1 MNDIKKLLQNNMQ
14 WAIKTTVKN
23 PDFFSSLVKQQ
34 NPKYLWIGCAD
45 SRVPANE
52 IVGLPSGEL
61 FVHRNIANVV
71 IHTDLNALS
80 VIQYAVD
87 VLKVEHIIV
96 CGHYECG
103 GITAALSGKEY
114 GLIDQWL
121 RHIKDIAK
129 IYKDELDKYENIQEK
144 ANKLSE
150 FNVIE
155 QVKNIAESN
164 ILHNAWR
171 NNQKIKVHGWIYSLK
186 DGIIHDL
193 GITQDKIN
201 EDL

>member
-1 MNDIKKLLQNNMQ
+1 MLDIKKLLQNNMQ
-14 WAIKTTVKN
+14 WAIDTTVKN
-23 PDFFSSLVKQQ
+23 PNFFRTLVEQQ
-34 NPKYLWIGCAD
+34 KPKYLWIGCAD

-52 IVGLPSGEL
+52 IVGLASGEL
-61 FVHRNIANVV
+61 FVHRNIANVIV
-71 IHTDLNALS
+71 HTDLNALS

-96 CGHYECG
+96 CGHYDCG

-129 IYKDELDKYENIQEK
+129 MYKNEL
-144 ANKLSE
+144 NKIKNSQAKSNRLSE
-150 FNVIE
+150 LNVIE

-164 ILHNAWR
+164 ILRNAWR
-171 NNQKIKVHGWIYSLK
+171 NNQDIKVHGWIYSLK

-193 GITQDKIN
+193 GITQEAIN

>member
-1 MNDIKKLLQNNMQ
+1 MIDIKKLLQNNMQ
-14 WAIKTTVKN
+14 WAIDTTVKN
-23 PDFFSSLVKQQ
+23 PSFFTTLVNQQ
-34 NPKYLWIGCAD
+34 EPKYLWIGCAD

-52 IVGLPSGEL
+52 IVGLSSGEL
-61 FVHRNIANVV
+61 FVHRNIANVIV
-71 IHTDLNALS
+71 HTDLNALS

-96 CGHYECG
+96 CGHYDCG

-129 IYKDELDKYENIQEK
+129 KHKDELDIIDDMKDK
-144 ANKLSE
+144 SNKLSE
-150 FNVIE
+150 YNVIE

-171 NNQKIKVHGWIYSLK
+171 NNQDIKVHGWIYSLK
-186 DGIIHDL
+186 DGVIHDL
-193 GITQDKIN
+193 GVTQDKIN